1 MFGERD
7 EPLRFGRYAWRHRVD
22 ATKETGR
29 DAQV

>member
-1 MFGERD
+1 MFSERD
-7 EPLRFGRYAWRHRVD
+7 EPLRCGRSAWRHRVG